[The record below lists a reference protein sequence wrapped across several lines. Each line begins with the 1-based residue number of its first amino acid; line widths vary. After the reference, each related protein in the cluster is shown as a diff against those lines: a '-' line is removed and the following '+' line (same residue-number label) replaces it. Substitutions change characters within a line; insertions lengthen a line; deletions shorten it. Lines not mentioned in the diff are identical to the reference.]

1 MAQTLEEQI
10 ATTEKA
16 LGERMID
23 HALVIVRSWLNEL
36 GENNPY
42 EQAYEDLRKQYNDL
56 FTQWLTSGDPEHDVL
71 LNKMTGNTYRLVDA
85 AYASLR
91 LHRGLS
97 PEMHGFNK
105 TSPQSVMQ
113 YFTFCLRLTD
123 EDYQWLHTI
132 INDSRQAALALM
144 AVAALAKNIREC
156 FNERALLA
164 LIEGING
171 ENEVVAEQCLAN
183 ALILLAHYDVRID
196 FFPEMQNAFID
207 AVAATED
214 EGEEA
219 FHTLCA
225 LVRSVK
231 YNWRDSI
238 ASGELKVE
246 DLPDELQSLLELTGD
261 KDKIDGVVSWMPSS
275 EQAYMQGL
283 VDILPDTWVYS
294 ALMGDSQERIQQ
306 MAIVYLSVGRMDLL
320 WDHTDVAARWLRQQL
335 RDGSNSP
342 MDYINYGHCML
353 LQGDKM
359 MAFEHYRQARN
370 MCKSPKDFFALYRP
384 DRRALVDHGIPVE
397 TVYLLEDQ
405 LINN

>member
-1 MAQTLEEQI
+1 VSQKLDDQI
-10 ATTEKA
+10 ATIEKA

-23 HALVIVRSWLNEL
+23 HALVIVRAWLNEL

-42 EQAYEDLRKQYNDL
+42 EQAYEQLRKEYSDL
-56 FTQWLTSGDPEHDVL
+56 FTQWLTSSDPEHDVL
-71 LNKMTGNTYRLVDA
+71 LNKMTGTAYRLVDA

-97 PEMHGFNK
+97 PDIRGFNPQ
-105 TSPQSVMQ
+105 SPQSVTH
-113 YFTFCLRLTD
+113 YFTFCLRLKE
-123 EDYQWLHTI
+123 EDYTWFRNVC
-132 INDSRQAALALM
+132 NDTSQAVFALI

-156 FNERALLA
+156 FNERMLMA
-164 LIEGING
+164 LIEGINA
-171 ENEVVAEQCLAN
+171 ENEVVAEQCMAN
-183 ALILLAHYDVRID
+183 ALIILANYDVRID
-196 FFPEMQNAFID
+196 FFPELQNAFMD
-207 AVAATED
+207 AVSEMGD
-214 EGEEA
+214 EGEDA

-246 DLPDELQSLLELTGD
+246 DLPEELQSLLELTGE
-261 KDKIDGVVSWMPSS
+261 KESMDGVVSWMPAS

-283 VDILPDTWVYS
+283 VDMLPDTWVYS
-294 ALMGDSQERIQQ
+294 ALMGDSPERAQQ
-306 MAIVYLSVGRMDLL
+306 IAIVYLSVGRMDLL
-320 WDHTDVAARWLRQQL
+320 WEHTDVAARWLRQQL
-335 RDGSNSP
+335 RDGSESP
-342 MDYINYGHCML
+342 MDYMNYGHCML

-359 MAFEHYRQARN
+359 MAFEYYRQARN

-405 LINN
+405 LING

>member
-164 LIEGING
+164 LIEGLNG

-207 AVAATED
+207 AVSATED

-384 DRRALVDHGIPVE
+384 DRRQLVDHGIPVE

>member
-1 MAQTLEEQI
+1 MSQTLDEQI
-10 ATTEKA
+10 ATIEKA

-23 HALVIVRSWLNEL
+23 HALVIVRAWLNEL

-42 EQAYEDLRKQYNDL
+42 EQAYEDIRKQYDAL
-56 FTQWLTSGDPEHDVL
+56 FTQWLTSSDPEHDL
-71 LNKMTGNTYRLVDA
+71 QLNTMTGNTYRLVDA

-97 PEMHGFNK
+97 PEMHGFNNQ
-105 TSPQSVMQ
+105 SPQSVMQ
-113 YFTFCLRLTD
+113 YFTFCLRLNE
-123 EDYQWLHTI
+123 EDYQWLHNI
-132 INDSRQAALALM
+132 INDSRQAAVALM
-144 AVAALAKNIREC
+144 AVAALAKNIRDC
-156 FNERALLA
+156 FNERAMMA

-171 ENEVVAEQCLAN
+171 ENEVVAEQCMAN

-196 FFPEMQNAFID
+196 FFPELQNAFID
-207 AVAATED
+207 AVTSTAD
-214 EGEEA
+214 EGEDA

-246 DLPDELQSLLELTGD
+246 DLPEELQSLLELTGD
-261 KDKIDGVVSWMPSS
+261 KDKMDSVVSWMPSS

-283 VDILPDTWVYS
+283 VDILPNTWVYS

-335 RDGSNSP
+335 RDGSESP

-397 TVYLLEDQ
+397 TVYLIEDQ
-405 LINN
+405 LINT

>member
-207 AVAATED
+207 AVSATED

-384 DRRALVDHGIPVE
+384 DRRQLVDHGIPVE

>member
-207 AVAATED
+207 AVSATED

>member
-1 MAQTLEEQI
+1 MSQKLDDQI
-10 ATTEKA
+10 ATIEKA

-42 EQAYEDLRKQYNDL
+42 EQAYEDLRKAYSEL
-56 FTQWLTSGDPEHDVL
+56 FSQWLTSGDPEHDVE
-71 LNKMTGNTYRLVDA
+71 LNRLTGNAYRLVDA
-85 AYASLR
+85 AYVSLR
-91 LHRGLS
+91 LQRGLS
-97 PEMHGFNK
+97 PDMHGFNNQ
-105 TSPQSVMQ
+105 SPQSVMQ
-113 YFTFCLRLTD
+113 YFSFCLQLKE
-123 EDYQWLHTI
+123 EDYQWMHNVC
-132 INDSRQAALALM
+132 NDTRQAAIALM
-144 AVAALAKNIREC
+144 AVSALSKNVREC

-183 ALILLAHYDVRID
+183 VLIILAHYDVRID
-196 FFPEMQNAFID
+196 FFPELQNAFMD
-207 AVAATED
+207 AVSSMDD
-214 EGEEA
+214 EGEDA

-261 KDKIDGVVSWMPSS
+261 KENMDGVVSWMPAT

-283 VDILPDTWVYS
+283 VDMLPDTWVYS
-294 ALMGDSQERIQQ
+294 ALIGDSQERIRQI
-306 MAIVYLSVGRMDLL
+306 AIVYLSVGRMDLL
-320 WDHTDVAARWLRQQL
+320 WDHTDVAARWLRKQL
-335 RDGSNSP
+335 RDGSSSP

-359 MAFEHYRQARN
+359 MAYEHYRQARN

-384 DRRALVDHGIPVE
+384 DRRALVDNGIPLE

-405 LINN
+405 LING